1 MTKQSFKDF
10 FRYVDSYFIP
20 RVFVNTSASAEEQQH
35 RNIAQ
40 SDLFGFQVLWAKET
54 HQFNVLTS
62 LNLRGN
68 FNGSLTIYVFEYNG
82 KLRDVEAIEN
92 IKTNGNATIIL
103 KDFNMDLNDKDIV
116 MFEIEGEG
124 GLSKVNSTT
133 VKKVNVNNLIL
144 INKSIPKTRFKNP
157 KIGKNFEVEDS
168 GNRVEAV
175 LELARKEEGRTRKR
189 VDLTIEV
196 DKEEPIVKKKKI
208 KKRSK
213 KP

>member
-1 MTKQSFKDF
+1 M
-10 FRYVDSYFIP
+10 
-20 RVFVNTSASAEEQQH
+20 
-35 RNIAQ
+35 
-40 SDLFGFQVLWAKET
+40 
-54 HQFNVLTS
+54 
-62 LNLRGN
+62 
-68 FNGSLTIYVFEYNG
+68 
-82 KLRDVEAIEN
+82 
-92 IKTNGNATIIL
+92 
-103 KDFNMDLNDKDIV
+103 
-116 MFEIEGEG
+116 
-124 GLSKVNSTT
+124 
-133 VKKVNVNNLIL
+133 KKVNVNNLIL